1 MHWWG
6 NVQVAKEA
14 KDIELTERLQHH
26 DREDAPPE
34 TFKPFEANS
43 STDTVSWFSKALIE
57 VKIFTERE
65 VRETFILANTFKF
78 FFGDIWKAPKVVE
91 NN

>member
-1 MHWWG
+1 M
-6 NVQVAKEA
+6 
-14 KDIELTERLQHH
+14 TERLQHH

-78 FFGDIWKAPKVVE
+78 VLVTFERLPKF
-91 NN
+91 